1 MLGEMFNLALK
12 NGLWAVLFLFLL
24 FYVLKDATNR
34 EKKYQNTIE
43 KLNEHLKTVNEIK
56 TEVGQIIEVI
66 TKPQKAKKKQ
76 SVEEQ
81 SDAGK

>member
-1 MLGEMFNLALK
+1 MFNEVVNLALK

-24 FYVLKDATNR
+24 IYVLKDASNR

-66 TKPQKAKKKQ
+66 TNPKTKIESNLEKKETNDK
-76 SVEEQ
+76 
-81 SDAGK
+81 